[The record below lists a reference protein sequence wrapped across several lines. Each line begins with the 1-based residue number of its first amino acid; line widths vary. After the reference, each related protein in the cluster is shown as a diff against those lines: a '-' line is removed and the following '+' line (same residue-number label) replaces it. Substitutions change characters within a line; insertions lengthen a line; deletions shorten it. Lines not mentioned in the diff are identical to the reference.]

1 MKSSNGDESH
11 HDNNYD
17 NDESHRDKTEMLM
30 GPTNSYVP
38 LHSNCQRLVGDKS
51 DDDDANNYD
60 SDDGEYDRGWEC
72 TFHPRHRQC
81 HHHQHHCTGQLL
93 LSSI

>member
-1 MKSSNGDESH
+1 
-11 HDNNYD
+11 
-17 NDESHRDKTEMLM
+17 MLV

-60 SDDGEYDRGWEC
+60 GKDGKYDQGWKCNFSFVIPDIANVIIINTTALDNYFSHQYEDYRGVKKC
-72 TFHPRHRQC
+72 RYSVKIT
-81 HHHQHHCTGQLL
+81 
-93 LSSI
+93 I